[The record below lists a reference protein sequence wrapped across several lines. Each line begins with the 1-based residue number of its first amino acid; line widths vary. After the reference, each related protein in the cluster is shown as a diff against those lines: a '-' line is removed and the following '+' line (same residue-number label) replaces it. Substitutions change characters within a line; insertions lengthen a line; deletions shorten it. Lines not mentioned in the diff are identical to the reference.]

1 MLNSSEEINTL
12 SLLRATIAELTPFSN
27 QTELVAANDST
38 VTSHYDEAVDLP
50 KLKEALD
57 KISPDTGRGLGSV
70 NLTQIIPTDYWLG
83 VIWACASTK
92 SDKVKAMAKQWSQ
105 RSARYTEDGFE
116 SAWEQYDPFHV
127 SPIGLGSVFK
137 LASRLQHDPSNAVYL
152 SDMANSRR
160 FAEKFRDKLLGV
172 KHTSKWL
179 YFDPAKGWVQ
189 TDHLVAVK
197 LAKTVV
203 EDMANEATRNLLENP
218 DSRVNKDMLNEVK
231 RASKKPNLEA
241 MIQLSLSEEG
251 MSVDCAELDAD
262 NFLLGVQNG
271 VVDLDTGKLL
281 PVTTQT
287 LVTKRANVM
296 FDTNAECPRF
306 EQFLR
311 EIFPDSA
318 EREAVVR
325 ILGYILTGSV
335 NEQLWFFFKGTG
347 SNGKS
352 VLLELMAY
360 LMGDYSSK
368 IQTEMLMQHKRN
380 SQGASP
386 DLVSL
391 QGRRLIYCNET
402 TEGQRLDDARVKDL
416 TGGDTITGRV
426 PYAAEAVTFFPTH
439 KLVMAGN
446 YAPIV
451 TDDGQGF
458 WRRVVLI
465 NFSQR
470 FSEQSKDPQ
479 LLDKLKR
486 ESSGIL
492 NYLLAGLKQ
501 WRDGGLNL
509 PDSMTH
515 ATREYQR
522 EQDVV
527 GEWLESNTEECPH
540 SIIRKQ
546 ALYENYKL
554 WAMDCGLHPL
564 SRQRWSRKL
573 TDRGLQTLSDRRS
586 LQGLRLKS
594 LHKHTL

>member
-1 MLNSSEEINTL
+1 MLKEDVKRNTL
-12 SLLRATIAELTPFSN
+12 DLLRTTIAELTPFN
-27 QTELVAANDST
+27 TQTEMVAANDST
-38 VTSHYDEAVDLP
+38 ITSHYDESVDLP

-57 KISPDTGRGLGSV
+57 KISPDTGRGLGSI
-70 NLTQIIPTDYWLG
+70 NLTQIIPADYWLG

-92 SDKVKAMAKQWSQ
+92 SDKVKALAKQWSQ
-105 RSARYTEDGFE
+105 QSARYTEDGFE
-116 SAWEQYDPFHV
+116 LAWEQYDPFHV

-137 LASRLQHDPSNAVYL
+137 LASRLQHDSINTTQT
-152 SDMANSRR
+152 DIGNGRR
-160 FAEKFRDKLLGV
+160 FANKFRHKLLSL
-172 KHTSKWL
+172 KHTKGWL
-179 YFDPAKGWVQ
+179 YFEPSKGWVQ
-189 TDHLVAVK
+189 TDHLVAVR
-197 LAKTVV
+197 LAKTVI
-203 EDMANEATRNLLENP
+203 EDMANEAARNLLENP
-218 DSRVNKDMLNEVK
+218 DSRADRDLLNEVK
-231 RASKKPNLEA
+231 RASKNANLEA
-241 MIQLSLSEEG
+241 MIQLSRSEEG

-287 LVTKRANVM
+287 LVTKRANVV
-296 FDTNAECPRF
+296 FDANAECPRF

-318 EREAVVR
+318 EREAMVR

-335 NEQLWFFFKGTG
+335 SEQLWFFFKGTG

-352 VLLELMAY
+352 VLIELLAH

-368 IQTEMLMQHKRN
+368 IQTEMLMRN
-380 SQGASP
+380 TRSPQGPSA

-402 TEGQRLDDARVKDL
+402 TEGRKLDDARVKDL
-416 TGGDTITGRV
+416 TGGDTITGRA
-426 PYAAEAVTFFPTH
+426 PHATAAITFYPTH

-446 YAPIV
+446 YVPIV

-465 NFSQR
+465 NFSQK
-470 FSEQSKDPQ
+470 FSEKTKDPQ

-492 NYLLAGLKQ
+492 NLLLAGLRQ

-509 PDSMTH
+509 PPSITN
-515 ATREYQR
+515 ATRE
-522 EQDVV
+522 
-527 GEWLESNTEECPH
+527 
-540 SIIRKQ
+540 
-546 ALYENYKL
+546 
-554 WAMDCGLHPL
+554 
-564 SRQRWSRKL
+564 
-573 TDRGLQTLSDRRS
+573 
-586 LQGLRLKS
+586 
-594 LHKHTL
+594 

>member
-1 MLNSSEEINTL
+1 MQ
-12 SLLRATIAELTPFSN
+12 A
-27 QTELVAANDST
+27 
-38 VTSHYDEAVDLP
+38 
-50 KLKEALD
+50 
-57 KISPDTGRGLGSV
+57 
-70 NLTQIIPTDYWLG
+70 
-83 VIWACASTK
+83 
-92 SDKVKAMAKQWSQ
+92 
-105 RSARYTEDGFE
+105 
-116 SAWEQYDPFHV
+116 
-127 SPIGLGSVFK
+127 
-137 LASRLQHDPSNAVYL
+137 
-152 SDMANSRR
+152 
-160 FAEKFRDKLLGV
+160 
-172 KHTSKWL
+172 
-179 YFDPAKGWVQ
+179 
-189 TDHLVAVK
+189 DHLAAVG

-203 EDMANEATRNLLENP
+203 EDMANEATRNLLDNP
-218 DSRVNKDMLNEVK
+218 DSRINKDMLNEVK

-251 MSVDCAELDAD
+251 MSVDYAKLDAD

-271 VVDLDTGKLL
+271 VVDLDTGNLL
-281 PVTTQT
+281 PVTTES
-287 LVTKRANVM
+287 LVTKRANVE
-296 FDTNAECPRF
+296 FNVDADCPRF
-306 EQFLR
+306 KQFLV
-311 EIFPDSA
+311 EVFPDQS
-318 EREAVVR
+318 EREAMVR
-325 ILGYILTGSV
+325 VLGYILTGSV
-335 NEQLWFFFKGTG
+335 DEQLWFFFKGTG

-352 VLLELMAY
+352 VLIELMAY

-426 PYAAEAVTFFPTH
+426 PYASEAVTFYPTH

-479 LLDKLKR
+479 LLAKLKR

-492 NYLLAGLKQ
+492 NLLLTGLRQ
-501 WRDGGLNL
+501 WRDDGLNL
-509 PDSMTH
+509 PASMTN

-522 EQDVV
+522 EQDVI
-527 GEWLESNTEECPH
+527 GEWLESNTELCPH
-540 SIIRKQ
+540 STLRKQ
-546 ALYENYKL
+546 PLYDNYKN
-554 WAMDCGLHPL
+554 WALDCGLHPL
-564 SRQRWSRKL
+564 SQQRWSRKL
-573 TDRGLQTLSDRRS
+573 TDRGLTTLSDRRTI
-586 LQGLRLKS
+586 QGLRLKS
-594 LHKHTL
+594 LHTCTL